1 MTAIA
6 LRRPDWSRAL
16 VLYRDDGPLV
26 RVLARLGSRRV
37 PALAPLLAAA
47 VPMAVLLC
55 ADGDEAP
62 RGLVAAA
69 VAWAVLAGGVS
80 RGCPHDFSLAWL
92 VPPAMRALEYGSV
105 FGIAAATSPDT
116 PEAAYALVAV
126 VAFRHYDLV
135 YRLRHRGVLPA
146 RWVSTLSGGWDGRL
160 VVAFALLATGALP
173 AGYFVLAGVLGAA
186 FVGEAV
192 YGWVVVGR
200 VDTALEAGDEEDE
213 EDEEL

>member
-16 VLYRDDGPLV
+16 VLYRDDGPLA

-47 VPMAVLLC
+47 APMAVLLC

-80 RGCPHDFSLAWL
+80 RGCSHDFSLAWL

-135 YRLRHRGVLPA
+135 YRLKQRGEVPPA
-146 RWVSTLSGGWDGRL
+146 WVNRASGGWDGRL
-160 VVAFALLATGALP
+160 VVACLLMLAGLLPAAMFALAGLLA
-173 AGYFVLAGVLGAA
+173 VLL
-186 FVGEAV
+186 VGESV
-192 YGWVVVGR
+192 HGWVQFARSGHR
-200 VDTALEAGDEEDE
+200 VTEVEDGEDE
-213 EDEEL
+213 G

>member
-1 MTAIA
+1 MTAVA

-16 VLYRDDGPLV
+16 VLYRDDGL
-26 RVLARLGSRRV
+26 LARALARVGSARV
-37 PALAPLLAAA
+37 PALVPLLAAA

-80 RGCPHDFSLAWL
+80 RGCSHDFRLAWL
-92 VPPAMRALEYGSV
+92 VPPVMRALEYGSM

-116 PEAAYALVAV
+116 PGAAYALVAA

-135 YRLRHRGVLPA
+135 YRLKQRGEVPPA
-146 RWVSTLSGGWDGRL
+146 WVNRASGGWDGRL
-160 VVAFALLATGALP
+160 VVACLLMLAGLLPAAMFALAGGLA
-173 AGYFVLAGVLGAA
+173 VLL
-186 FVGEAV
+186 VGESV
-192 YGWVVVGR
+192 HGWVRFARAGHR
-200 VDTALEAGDEEDE
+200 VTEVEDE
-213 EDEEL
+213 EDAE